1 MVKRFTN
8 ENQTTFFSISCI
20 NQEIP
25 DLVLLRVVVRYRK
38 EKNERRNEKDD
49 LKSTI
54 SKTFIERRTTH
65 FRGS

>member
-1 MVKRFTN
+1 MLKLFTN

-54 SKTFIERRTTH
+54 SKTFIERRTTD
-65 FRGS
+65 FRAS